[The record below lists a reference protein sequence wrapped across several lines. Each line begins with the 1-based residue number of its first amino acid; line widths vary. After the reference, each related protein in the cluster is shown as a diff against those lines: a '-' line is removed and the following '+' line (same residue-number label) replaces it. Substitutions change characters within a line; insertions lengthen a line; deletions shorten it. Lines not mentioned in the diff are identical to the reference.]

1 MFTRI
6 TFSNGEILDI
16 SANTVIHAW
25 KSDNRTDN
33 EDDMYYATMI
43 FEGSNLD
50 GSSICTSDPIVGLQ
64 GLFGHA
70 DWFSIVDTPNKFFRT
85 SAIVSLESID

>member
-6 TFSNGEILDI
+6 TFSNGETLDI
-16 SANTVIHAW
+16 STNTVIYAW

-33 EDDMYYATMI
+33 KDNMYYATMI

-50 GSSICTSDPIVGLQ
+50 GSSI
-64 GLFGHA
+64 
-70 DWFSIVDTPNKFFRT
+70 
-85 SAIVSLESID
+85 

>member
-6 TFSNGEILDI
+6 TFSNGETLDI

-70 DWFSIVDTPNKFFRT
+70 DWFSIVDTPNKVFKT